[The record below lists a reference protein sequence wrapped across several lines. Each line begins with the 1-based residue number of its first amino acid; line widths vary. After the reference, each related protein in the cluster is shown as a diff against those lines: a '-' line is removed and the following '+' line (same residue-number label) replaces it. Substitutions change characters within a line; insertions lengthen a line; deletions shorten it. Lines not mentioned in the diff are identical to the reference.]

1 MTLLLGPPGC
11 GKTTLLSALS
21 DNLSHSLK
29 VSGEASYSGYRL
41 DEFDDLHI
49 AEMTVRKL
57 LISLHV
63 VSVQDIELSI
73 PGVLKIKA
81 NYNPTTW
88 MLEVS
93 SKAIETQLGVDFAQI
108 YRDSTW
114 ENKQLLKQLSSP
126 SVQRISIFLPVCIK
140 MVGSSSTHA
149 SGNGTDGILFWQQG
163 NNMPKQNPSYPF
175 YVLCLRCM
183 VYCFGSKERKC
194 SQYKKN
200 QQDRFNIVGAL
211 FISALLFGQRVLYRE
226 RFAGMYSPWPYSFA
240 QILTLHVVVEVP
252 YLFIRAIIYSMRCNL
267 LYFNYLGMLVVAL
280 SPNVQVAYILTSSS
294 YSMLNLFFGF
304 NIPKPWW
311 IRVYYLFP
319 TSWAINGMLTSRRE
333 DIDEEILAFSESSYP
348 PS

>member
-41 DEFDDLHI
+41 DEFVPQKTSTI
-49 AEMTVRKL
+49 
-57 LISLHV
+57 
-63 VSVQDIELSI
+63 VQDIELIVMEVIKREKLVGISPDPDADAYMKSI

-149 SGNGTDGILFWQQG
+149 SGNGTD
-163 NNMPKQNPSYPF
+163 
-175 YVLCLRCM
+175 
-183 VYCFGSKERKC
+183 E
-194 SQYKKN
+194 KN

-211 FISALLFGQRVLYRE
+211 FISALLFGVNN
-226 RFAGMYSPWPYSFA
+226 YS
-240 QILTLHVVVEVP
+240 
-252 YLFIRAIIYSMRCNL
+252 
-267 LYFNYLGMLVVAL
+267 
-280 SPNVQVAYILTSSS
+280 
-294 YSMLNLFFGF
+294 
-304 NIPKPWW
+304 
-311 IRVYYLFP
+311 
-319 TSWAINGMLTSRRE
+319 
-333 DIDEEILAFSESSYP
+333 
-348 PS
+348 

>member
-29 VSGEASYSGYRL
+29 VSGEASYSGYIL

-93 SKAIETQLGVDFAQI
+93 SKARETQLGVDFVQI

-149 SGNGTDGILFWQQG
+149 SGNGTDGILFWQQRK
-163 NNMPKQNPSYPF
+163 NMPKQYAKTKSF
-175 YVLCLRCM
+175 LSFLCAMSPL
-183 VYCFGSKERKC
+183 YE
-194 SQYKKN
+194 KN

-311 IRVYYLFP
+311 IRVYYFFP